1 MAQSAPSVS
10 KMAICGPRLKRK
22 NGIFH
27 RAKIKKLGWE
37 LKAQKCNKNPENECI
52 KNFFFEIFFSG
63 LKRSSQSPDRF
74 YTYEAISTDT
84 ING

>member
-1 MAQSAPSVS
+1 MAPSSPSAS
-10 KMAICGPRLKRK
+10 KMAICGPRLKSK

-52 KNFFFEIFFSG
+52 KKFF
-63 LKRSSQSPDRF
+63 
-74 YTYEAISTDT
+74 
-84 ING
+84 

>member
-1 MAQSAPSVS
+1 MAKSAPSVS
-10 KMAICGPRLKRK
+10 KMAICGPRLKSK

-52 KNFFFEIFFSG
+52 KNFFSKFFF
-63 LKRSSQSPDRF
+63 R
-74 YTYEAISTDT
+74 A
-84 ING
+84 